1 MQRLTSTIIR
11 FAAVVGAIPLAIGL
25 VQNGILNEAQAAGL
39 LIAVVVAVAFVSSFM
54 AIALPLFG
62 IALFITYSAHSNA
75 EFARAAFLLSL
86 LGFVLLGSM
95 YFLLGGGLPLPL
107 TRSGRFYDQRKSRGT
122 KSVLVGS
129 IALLGAVPG
138 IMTLVQKG
146 VITVWGAILLT
157 VIIALGIG
165 ITRVPMKIIMPLYGA
180 SLLITHNYT
189 TDPELK
195 AASLGV
201 IMLAITLFGLFIIV
215 RRGVMTISGKTG

>member
-1 MQRLTSTIIR
+1 MPRLTSTIIR

-25 VQNGILNEAQAAGL
+25 VQNGILNEAQAAGM
-39 LIAVVVAVAFVSSFM
+39 LIAIVVAVAFVSSFM

-75 EFARAAFLLSL
+75 EVARAAFLLSL

-95 YFLLGGGLPLPL
+95 YFLLGGGQPLPL
-107 TRSGRFYDQRKSRGT
+107 NRSGRFYDQRRSRGT

-146 VITVWGAILLT
+146 VVPVWGAIFLT

-165 ITRVPMKIIMPLYGA
+165 IARVPMKIIMPIYGA
-180 SLLITHNYT
+180 SLLVTHNFT
-189 TDPELK
+189 SDPELK
-195 AASLGV
+195 AASSGV
-201 IMLAITLFGLFIIV
+201 LMLAIALFGLFIIF